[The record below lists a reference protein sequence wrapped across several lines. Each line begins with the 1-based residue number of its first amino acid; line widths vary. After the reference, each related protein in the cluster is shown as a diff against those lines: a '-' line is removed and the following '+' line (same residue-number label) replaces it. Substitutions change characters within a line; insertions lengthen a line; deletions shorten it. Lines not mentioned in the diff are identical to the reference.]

1 MVLLILGLILFF
13 SVHVLSV
20 LPQTRGTL
28 VNKFGLGPYKGL
40 YSLAAI
46 AGFVMIIMGKGQ
58 APFVSIWEPPLFL
71 RHVTML
77 LMLPAIILLIAAY
90 IPSNIKRRIRHPML
104 MAVKLWATAHLLI
117 NGDLASML
125 LFLTFLAFGVV
136 LMIGINRRGPKPEHL
151 KSENLTPGN
160 PSKPMYMDVLVVVIG
175 LVVYGAVAMHHQYL
189 AGVPLF

>member
-1 MVLLILGLILFF
+1 MALLIIGLILFF
-13 SVHVLSV
+13 SVHLVSV
-20 LPQTRGTL
+20 MPSTRGTL
-28 VNKFGLGPYKGL
+28 VNKLGLGPYKGL
-40 YSLAAI
+40 YSLVAI
-46 AGFVMIIMGKGQ
+46 AGFVMIVVGKGQ

-71 RHVTML
+71 KHVTML

-90 IPSNIKRRIRHPML
+90 VPSNIKRKVRHPML
-104 MAVKLWATAHLLI
+104 MATKLWATAHLLI

-136 LMIGINRRGPKPEHL
+136 LMIGLKRRGPKAEHS
-151 KSENLTPGN
+151 SENLNPES
-160 PSKPMYMDVLVVVIG
+160 PSKPVYMDALVIVIG